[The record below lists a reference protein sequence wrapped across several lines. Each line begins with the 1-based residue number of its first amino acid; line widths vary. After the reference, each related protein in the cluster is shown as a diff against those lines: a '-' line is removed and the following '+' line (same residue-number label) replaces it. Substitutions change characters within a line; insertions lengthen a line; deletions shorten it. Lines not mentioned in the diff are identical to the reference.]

1 MNKTTV
7 ETIDIIQERYPELFK
22 KYLHTIIKV
31 CADNEEWA
39 DRVAI
44 ESRRDML
51 TLLDLTHDIS
61 GLNQEDE
68 HFLPRI

>member
-1 MNKTTV
+1 MNKATIK
-7 ETIDIIQERYPELFK
+7 TIDIIQERHPELFK

-31 CADNEEWA
+31 CAENEKWA
-39 DRVAI
+39 HRVAV
-44 ESRRDML
+44 ESHKD
-51 TLLDLTHDIS
+51 TLRLFDLAHDIS